1 MGMSGRVRTI
11 VVKGES
17 LPLFSFYWSVLVG
30 KCGNV
35 IGIKVVWVE
44 KKNTTLPQL
53 IKKINEKFV

>member
-17 LPLFSFYWSVLVG
+17 FTSFLILLEYLVG

-44 KKNTTLPQL
+44 
-53 IKKINEKFV
+53 

>member
-1 MGMSGRVRTI
+1 MGTSGRVRTI

-44 KKNTTLPQL
+44 K
-53 IKKINEKFV
+53 EKYDATGYPN